1 MAEADKQQVALDAL
15 KSFNAA
21 VTTTKLYPP
30 RFPQVTAA
38 VEKAFLGITGYL
50 EKYGPL
56 SFSLVEDEPKLC
68 GLPVSKKTL
77 GKMHGED
84 VYQHLRLLQ
93 LDHVVL
99 EKELSEKTFKQ
110 LLTFFTTSP
119 RLVNR
124 EGGGRAFV
132 VNLGLNDFFP
142 QEYRVELPDE
152 REDTFKV
159 VLDFFKEE
167 GRLPDNIGLLSDEID
182 SETVSGQKKIS
193 FLASQKKQ
201 PEKLVDLIVSSIA
214 DLLQGMTRM
223 GEIDFPPAFAAT
235 LRNVNRFTSDEERIE
250 VAGRTA
256 GACLQL
262 LDDFALHILLL
273 QNYSR
278 GFGLCLYEAL
288 LQGLG
293 KRFDTIVELVREEEV
308 AVVKGNGA
316 DSAQHRHVKAGL
328 ERLFATEKGKQFLV
342 RDKAKKLIEEGEKD
356 RQMKRIQAGI
366 SSILRGDL
374 HGLKNREVVKHLP
387 ATVESLIA
395 KGKDKA
401 AAAIITNITTELV
414 KGDKNSHALLSET
427 LSLIGDSLINTSKWD
442 WLEKLEKP
450 MMAWVKDAEHG
461 DDVYENIVDILLK
474 TLKYYWK
481 NEKEEKAD
489 KLLRLFFAIRTG
501 KLEKPAEIVA
511 IVERLQDLSVE
522 KAPLSAL
529 LQRSINEKNEL
540 VDRRLIMQG
549 PLVARFLLNTLLDSE
564 ETVERLKILE
574 LLRRMGPLLPPL
586 LLEKLAEPMPW
597 HGKRNV
603 IQLLAETGTEK
614 EASLIFD
621 YLNHED
627 IRVQKEAF
635 SCIYKLSGEDKKSN
649 LLEVLS
655 LATGPMKEQVV
666 RALSPLADEE
676 VVTAVAGLLDDWKHF
691 ADEVRDS
698 LLTQVVGLL
707 AKRSSRSAEEALE
720 QFLKVDAKEKARI
733 IGEPVLQQAGQALRR
748 VKNVRRELGK
758 KQLQHT
764 MAQGE
769 DESGVEDVSQPLE
782 TVKPGR
788 RTDYPEEGHIETL
801 IVEGDLDRA
810 RKLLVDLIERAVA
823 AKRFDDAVTLRE
835 WLMEF
840 APTALN
846 DIIRTAEIIEEG
858 KSEGISN
865 DFLEIWSHLHD
876 NLSTEEFN
884 ALYYSL
890 EAKTF
895 SEEELLVR
903 QGEMQPAL
911 FFVNQGKVKLYFEQ
925 KNAEILLK
933 VIGQGEIFGAE
944 TFFDASVW
952 TVSATALRRS
962 EVSVLPLSKIVSWH
976 DEYPSLNEK
985 LQNLAESYSQIQDS
999 LEELKKS
1006 RREHKRHQVEGNVTA
1021 VIVEED
1027 RRNEGLQMK
1036 GELADVSAG
1045 GASYHVRISSKKNAR
1060 ILLGREVQLQIPC
1073 RSARNKQLNVD
1084 GVLMTVRSLYSMTN
1098 DYSAHVRFKNLLKN
1112 EDLQGIIEAGQAG
1125 R

>member
-38 VEKAFLGITGYL
+38 VEKAFLDITGYL
-50 EKYGPL
+50 DQYGPL

-68 GLPVSKKTL
+68 GVPVSKKTL
-77 GKMHGED
+77 GKRHGED
-84 VYQHLRLLQ
+84 VYQQLRLLQ
-93 LDHVVL
+93 LHHVVF
-99 EKELSEKTFKQ
+99 EKGLSEKIFKQ

-132 VNLGLNDFFP
+132 VNLGLNDLFP
-142 QEYRVELPDE
+142 QEYCIELPDE
-152 REDTFKV
+152 REDTFKA
-159 VLDFFKEE
+159 VLDRFREE
-167 GRLPDNIGLLSDEID
+167 GRLPENRGLLSAEID
-182 SETVSGQKKIS
+182 SETVTGQKKIS
-193 FLASQKKQ
+193 FLFLQKKQ
-201 PEKLVDLIVSSIA
+201 PEKLVDLIVTSIA
-214 DLLQGMTRM
+214 DLFRGRTRI

-235 LRNVNRFTSDEERIE
+235 LRNVNRFTSDAERLQFAGYTAE
-250 VAGRTA
+250 V
-256 GACLQL
+256 CLQL

-278 GFGLCLYEAL
+278 GFGVCLYEAL

-293 KRFDTIVELVREEEV
+293 KRFDTIVELIREEEA
-308 AVVKGNGA
+308 AVLQNSGA
-316 DSAQHRHVKAGL
+316 ESAQHRHVKGGV

-342 RDKAKKLIEEGEKD
+342 RDKARKLIEEGEKD

-374 HGLKNREVVKHLP
+374 HSLKNKEVVKHLP

-414 KGDKNSHALLSET
+414 KGDKDSHALLSET
-427 LSLIGDSLINTSKWD
+427 LSLIGDSLINASKWD

-450 MMAWVKDAEHG
+450 MMAWVKDADQG

-474 TLKYYWK
+474 TLRYYWK
-481 NEKEEKAD
+481 NGKEEKAD

-501 KLEKPAEIVA
+501 KLEKPAESVA
-511 IVERLQDLSVE
+511 IVGRLQDLSVE
-522 KAPLSAL
+522 KAPLADL
-529 LQRSINEKNEL
+529 LQRSIEEDNEII
-540 VDRRLIMQG
+540 DRRLIMQG
-549 PLVARFLLNTLLDSE
+549 PLVARFLLNTLLDSDN
-564 ETVERLKILE
+564 TSERLKILE

-603 IQLLAETGTEK
+603 IQLLAETGTEQ
-614 EASLIFD
+614 EATLIFD

-635 SCIYKLSGEDKKSN
+635 SCIYKLSGEDKKNN

-676 VVTAVAGLLDDWKHF
+676 VVTTVAGLLDDWKHF

-698 LLTQVVGLL
+698 LLIQVVDLL

-720 QFLKVDAKEKARI
+720 RFLKVDAKEKARV
-733 IGEPVLQQAGQALRR
+733 IGEPVLQHAGQALRQVR
-748 VKNVRRELGK
+748 NVRRELGK
-758 KQLQHT
+758 KQLRQN

-769 DESGVEDVSQPLE
+769 EDFGTKDESLPQE
-782 TVKPGR
+782 TIPSGT
-788 RTDYPEEGHIETL
+788 RTDYPEEGHIESL

-823 AKRFDDAVTLRE
+823 VQRFTDAMALRE
-835 WLMEF
+835 WLIEF
-840 APTALN
+840 APTSLN

-858 KSEGISN
+858 KNKGISN
-865 DFLEIWSHLHD
+865 DFLETWSHLYD

-903 QGEMQPAL
+903 QGEMQSAL

-962 EVSVLPLSKIVSWH
+962 EVSVLPLSRTATWH
-976 DEYPSLNEK
+976 EEYPALHAK
-985 LQNLAESYSQIQDS
+985 LQSLAESYSQIQGS

-1006 RREHKRHQVEGNVTA
+1006 RREHKRHQIEGTVTA
-1021 VIVEED
+1021 VVVEED
-1027 RRNEGLQMK
+1027 RHDDGLQMK

-1073 RSARNKQLNVD
+1073 RSARSKQLNVD

-1098 DYSAHVRFKNLLKN
+1098 DYSVHVRFKNLLQN